1 SISGGRLT
9 HSHKSI
15 MAKIRA
21 RCVLLFFSTIPATT
35 DISTLSLHDAL
46 PICQRESHHVLM
58 NVHQLATLPSLLVTL
73 GIFHHGAS
81 VACEDRKSTRL
92 NSSHRTI
99 SYAVFCLKKKNS
111 CCSFCHCYA
120 YTYISTLQVYKC

>member
-81 VACEDRKSTRL
+81 VACDSLPMECRL
-92 NSSHRTI
+92 HQSALPQMQ
-99 SYAVFCLKKKNS
+99 AVF
-111 CCSFCHCYA
+111 A
-120 YTYISTLQVYKC
+120 RQ